1 MNRIKLPLNE
11 ITIEDR
17 QRQDYGDL
25 DDLAESLRRY
35 GLIQPVVISQDRRL
49 IAGGRR
55 CAAAYKLG
63 WAEID
68 VVYRETLTQAEL
80 FELELEENVR
90 RKDLSWQERCLNIA
104 RIHFLKYR
112 GAYVNGTQWGQRE
125 TGALL
130 NMSLGAVSQCLTVA
144 SELRNDPKSPMWT
157 ADSFSAALLIV
168 NNRNLALVEA
178 ELARKQRAAAE
189 QRAKE
194 DVELKKLEV
203 EVAPNAQDEQRKKY
217 YANPHNPPGSF
228 EAYIQQKVSRLA
240 EIKSTV
246 YLSDKFH
253 NVDCIT
259 FMNETDQ
266 RFAAIISDPPYAID
280 MDMLDQENVG
290 MVGIETV
297 AAEHQ
302 VDDNID
308 LLKRFFPAAFRC
320 LNDPGFLVLWC
331 DQMQWQFLYD
341 ESIKAGFSTQRWPI
355 TWVKSHTCANNAA
368 NYNFTKTTEIVMI
381 CRKGN
386 AILPVKSSF
395 SHIVASHD
403 EYKTSLGHPFVKPF
417 KCWEFLIQH
426 TSRIGDL
433 VLEPFAGRGSGVI
446 SLLRMERNVVGCESN
461 VEHYNALLENLRAH
475 YRKVNP
481 NTIFK

>member
-1 MNRIKLPLNE
+1 MGN
-11 ITIEDR
+11 IEE
-17 QRQDYGDL
+17 
-25 DDLAESLRRY
+25 LAQSLKQF
-35 GLIQPVVISQDRRL
+35 GLIQPIVVNQDLRL
-49 IAGGRR
+49 IAGERR
-55 CAAAYKLG
+55 LRAAELLG
-63 WAEID
+63 WKEID
-68 VVYRETLTQAEL
+68 IVYRETLTEDEL
-80 FELELEENVR
+80 HELELEENVR
-90 RKDLSWQERCLNIA
+90 RKDMVWQERCLNIA
-104 RIHFLKYR
+104 KIHFLKYR

-308 LLKRFFPAAFRC
+308 LLKRFFPAAYRC
-320 LNDPGFLVLWC
+320 LNDPGFLVIC
-331 DQMQWQFLYD
+331 ADQMLWNFLYC
-341 ESIKAGFSTQRWPI
+341 EAILAGFAVQRWPL
-355 TWVKSHTCANNAA
+355 TWVKTHVCGNNAA
-368 NYNFTKTTEIVMI
+368 NYNYTKSTEIAMV

-386 AILPVKSSF
+386 AQLAVKSSV
-395 SHIVASHD
+395 SHLVAPHD
-403 EYKTSLGHPFVKPF
+403 EFKDQMRHPFVKPF
-417 KCWEFLIQH
+417 KFWQFLIHH
-426 TSRIGDL
+426 TTRINDL
-433 VLEPFAGRGSGVI
+433 ILEPFAGHGSGVI

-461 VEHYNALLENLRAH
+461 TEHYNALLENLRTH

-481 NTIFK
+481 NTVFK